1 MGLVSSPAP
10 SRPVLADA
18 SYFVA
23 LFNKREAG
31 HSRCLEASKQ
41 VFAPIAT
48 CEACIAETLYRLN
61 YAPPAVD
68 AILTNL
74 QMGEIVVPFRISDSA
89 QPVLDLMHRYADT
102 PCDFADACLIQMAD
116 DLYTGDILT
125 LDRDFKHYRWRRNR
139 IFNLL
144 VPLD

>member
-23 LFNKREAG
+23 LFNEREAG
-31 HSRCLEASKQ
+31 HERCVEASKQ

-48 CEACIAETLYRLN
+48 CEACIAETLHRLN
-61 YAPPAVD
+61 HARPSVD
-68 AILTNL
+68 AILANL
-74 QMGEIVVPFRISDSA
+74 RMGEIVIPFRIADSA
-89 QPVLDLMHRYADT
+89 QPVLDLMHKYADM

-116 DLYTGDILT
+116 ELYTGNILT
-125 LDRDFKHYRWRRNR
+125 LDRDFRHYRWRRNR
-139 IFNLL
+139 VFKLL
-144 VPLD
+144 IPLD